1 MGYDRVLFVI
11 LLAVFLF
18 PLKLHA
24 EFYQYVDKDGELHFV
39 DDKSRIP
46 LEYRQ
51 DLKTYNEKY
60 DHLSEEEKKIMLEK
74 DKGKEEQIHK
84 SREAEQRELKRLEQ
98 ERNKRKAEIA
108 REKYLKS
115 LETKVIINGNQIL
128 VPVSVGYGRN
138 KVDALFLLDT
148 GASDIVLHRKIARQ
162 LKIKSIKKGASQVAG
177 GKFIKSN
184 PAKLSS
190 LKVGPF
196 NLENVHVI
204 IIDHKGRPVS
214 FDGLLGMSFLRNI
227 KYTVDYKNSIVR
239 WKP

>member
-1 MGYDRVLFVI
+1 MGYDRMLSVI

-60 DHLSEEEKKIMLEK
+60 DHLSEEERKIMLEK
-74 DKGKEEQIHK
+74 DKREEEKIHK
-84 SREAEQRELKRLEQ
+84 AREATERELKRLEQ
-98 ERNKRKAEIA
+98 ERKKLKAEIA
-108 REKYLKS
+108 REKYLKR

-128 VPVSVGYGRN
+128 VPVSVGYGQN
-138 KVDALFLLDT
+138 EVDALFLLDT
-148 GASDIVLHRKIARQ
+148 GASDIVLHRKIAKQ
-162 LKIKSIKKGASQVAG
+162 LKIKPIKKGASQVAG
-177 GKFIKSN
+177 GKFIRSDL
-184 PAKLSS
+184 AKLSFF
-190 LKVGPF
+190 KVGPF
-196 NLENVHVI
+196 NLQNVDVF
-204 IIDHKGRPVS
+204 IIDHKGSLVG

-227 KYTVDYKNSIVR
+227 KYTIDYKNSMVR

>member
-1 MGYDRVLFVI
+1 MGYDRILSVI
-11 LLAVFLF
+11 LLAAFLF

-24 EFYQYVDKDGELHFV
+24 EFYQYVDKDGGLHFV
-39 DDKSRIP
+39 DDKSGVP
-46 LEYRQ
+46 LEYRK
-51 DLKTYNEKY
+51 DLKIYNEKY
-60 DHLSEEEKKIMLEK
+60 DHLSKEERKIMLEK
-74 DKGKEEQIHK
+74 DKRKEEQIHK
-84 SREAEQRELKRLEQ
+84 LRKAEQRELKRLEQ
-98 ERNKRKAEIA
+98 ERKRRKAEIA
-108 REKYLKS
+108 REKHLKS

-128 VPVSVGYGRN
+128 VPVAVGYGRN

-148 GASDIVLHRKIARQ
+148 GASDIVLHRKIAKQ
-162 LKIKSIKKGASQVAG
+162 LKIKPIKKGASQVAG

-184 PAKLSS
+184 LAKLSF

-204 IIDHKGRPVS
+204 IIDHKGPLVG